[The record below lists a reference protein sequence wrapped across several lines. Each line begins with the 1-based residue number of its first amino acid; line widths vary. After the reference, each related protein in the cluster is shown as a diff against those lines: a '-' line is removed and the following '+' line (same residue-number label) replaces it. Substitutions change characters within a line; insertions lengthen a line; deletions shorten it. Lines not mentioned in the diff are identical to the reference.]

1 MLTDKRG
8 PYIRLRLSR
17 TLGVILTQNIILK
30 AIQSTKSPERKK
42 AAFPHLPPPPPPPV
56 THPRPLAS
64 LASAYSQPAPLSA
77 ASNSLPR
84 PPAPCPP
91 CAQPQ
96 PLSAASNGL
105 PRPPAPL
112 PLPASC
118 PPCAQPPLAAPDC
131 QPSVTPPTE
140 SSLPG
145 YIFSNFQ
152 CQVNSIFLNKNTVY
166 CET

>member
-1 MLTDKRG
+1 MCTDVNRQKRPIHTSASESDSG
-8 PYIRLRLSR
+8 S
-17 TLGVILTQNIILK
+17 N
-30 AIQSTKSPERKK
+30 SDTKHNSKGYTKHKVARKK
-42 AAFPHLPPPPPPPV
+42 KTAFPHLP
-56 THPRPLAS
+56 PLAS

-84 PPAPCPP
+84 PPAP
-91 CAQPQ
+91 
-96 PLSAASNGL
+96 
-105 PRPPAPL
+105 
-112 PLPASC
+112 C

>member
-1 MLTDKRG
+1 MCTDVNRQKRPIHTSASESDSG
-8 PYIRLRLSR
+8 SNSDAEHNSKGY
-17 TLGVILTQNIILK
+17 
-30 AIQSTKSPERKK
+30 TKHKVARKK
-42 AAFPHLPPPPPPPV
+42 KTAFPHLPPPPPPPV

-64 LASAYSQPAPLSA
+64 LASAYSQPAPLSP
-77 ASNSLPR
+77 ASNS
-84 PPAPCPP
+84 
-91 CAQPQ
+91 
-96 PLSAASNGL
+96 L

-145 YIFSNFQ
+145 YIFSVKLILF
-152 CQVNSIFLNKNTVY
+152 FLTRILSTVKHNVY
-166 CET
+166 W